1 MHDPREEDK
10 AFIDTLD
17 VDAQLIMKGKGIASL
32 EALRN
37 KIGWQDDDI
46 VDQVFRG
53 VDITRLQAPVSD
65 SNQEL
70 TLPTCSVPELRL
82 NGLTRPEVIKPWLHA
97 PEVAVA
103 PTRIRPFG
111 MRR

>member
-1 MHDPREEDK
+1 MTQGK
-10 AFIDTLD
+10 K
-17 VDAQLIMKGKGIASL
+17 IMKGKRVASL
-32 EALRN
+32 ETFLDALRN
-37 KIGWQDDDI
+37 KIGWQ
-46 VDQVFRG
+46 
-53 VDITRLQAPVSD
+53 VSD
-65 SNQEL
+65 SNHEL